1 MHSDSTT
8 RAFVLGLDGV
18 PWGMLRTWID
28 DGHLPNFKRLADEG
42 ASGSLRS
49 TRPASTPLAWPSIAT
64 GVWPDKHSVYDFRHL
79 NGDYRRQMNT
89 SENVERPSLWNILS
103 PAVVGN
109 VPITYPASE
118 IDGAMVTG
126 MLTPEINDRFTH
138 PPKLRQK
145 IENEIP
151 DYTIGLYYEEYH
163 DRKDE
168 FVTAVDE
175 LVEGRRKLLSLLMN
189 EVDDWRLFFFVFTAP
204 DRLQHLIWNE
214 ETLLAH
220 YRLLDTVLGD
230 VLRYVEETDST
241 LYVVSDH
248 GFGPIDKYAC
258 ANTLLEQE
266 GVLVRKDDG
275 TRGALGRVG
284 LTKDRITGL
293 FDAMNID
300 MGELI
305 KRLPGDLVDSVAS
318 QVPGD
323 HALYDA
329 DFSKTKAFVHGSGL
343 VYVNDTERFSE
354 GCVPP
359 EEVPAVRERLV
370 EIFESY
376 RDPETGEA
384 VFEAFDG
391 GEEYPNDAWAPDVVL
406 EGQPGY
412 EVRASLSETVCI
424 ASSHL
429 EASHRPEGI
438 FYAWGPDIAPGATVD
453 DATVVDVAP
462 TLLHGVGE
470 PVPEDTDGRVLLE
483 AFKQDSTPAT
493 REVEYAPYSEVGR
506 SDAEE
511 TEDFSGVEDR
521 LKGLGYME

>member
-1 MHSDSTT
+1 MQPHSTT

-18 PWGMLRTWID
+18 PWGMLRSWID

-64 GVWPDKHSVYDFRHL
+64 GVWPDKHGSYDFRRID
-79 NGDYRRQMNT
+79 GDYRRQMNT
-89 SENVERPSLWNILS
+89 SEDIKRPSLWEMLS
-103 PAVVGN
+103 PSVVGN
-109 VPITYPASE
+109 VPISYPARA

-138 PPKLRQK
+138 PPELRQK

-168 FVTAVDE
+168 FVTAVGE
-175 LVEGRRKLLSLLMN
+175 LVDGRRKLLSLLMD
-189 EVDDWRLFFFVFTAP
+189 EVEDWRLFFFVFTAP
-204 DRLQHLIWNE
+204 DRLQHLIWDE
-214 ETLLAH
+214 ETLLQH

-230 VLRYVEETDST
+230 VLQYVEEMDST

-248 GFGPIDKYAC
+248 GFGKIDKYAC

-266 GVLVRKDDG
+266 GVLVRKSDN
-275 TRGALGRVG
+275 TRGALGRMG
-284 LTKDRITGL
+284 LTKDRVNN
-293 FDAMNID
+293 FFEAMNID
-300 MGELI
+300 MGEFI

-329 DFSKTKAFVHGSGL
+329 DFSETKAFVHGSGL
-343 VYVNDTERFSE
+343 VYINDTERFSE
-354 GCVPP
+354 GCVAP
-359 EEVPAVRERLV
+359 EDVPKVREQLI

-376 RDPETGEA
+376 RDPETGGE
-384 VFEAFDG
+384 VFEVFDG
-391 GEEYPNDAWAPDVVL
+391 DEEYPNDEWAPDVIL

-412 EVRASLSETVCI
+412 EIRASLAEKVCMDSE
-424 ASSHL
+424 SL

-438 FYAWGPDIAPGATVD
+438 FYAWGPNIAPGATID
-453 DATVVDVAP
+453 GATVVDVAP

-470 PVPEDTDGRVLLE
+470 PVPEDTDGQVLTDVFLE
-483 AFKQDSTPAT
+483 GSEPAS
-493 REVEYAPYSEVGR
+493 REVRTAPYRDVGSSSASE
-506 SDAEE
+506 D
-511 TEDFSGVEDR
+511 DFSGVEDR